1 MCYCFV
7 PYQSIYRLAIFDIS
21 ALKSLVLL
29 TSYARFTVNHDTYVV
44 LLIEFTRQLLNHRFA
59 ILATKSL
66 QVLLF
71 FVCHVVVKAIF
82 VFFCRL
88 SFLNV

>member
-1 MCYCFV
+1 M
-7 PYQSIYRLAIFDIS
+7 PYQSIYRLAILDIS

-29 TSYARFTVNHDTYVV
+29 ASYARFTVNHDTYVV
-44 LLIEFTRQLLNHRFA
+44 LLIKFTRQLLNHRFA

-71 FVCHVVVKAIF
+71 VYVMLMSRPFL
-82 VFFCRL
+82 FFSADFL
-88 SFLNV
+88 S

>member
-1 MCYCFV
+1 MSYFYI
-7 PYQSIYRLAIFDIS
+7 PYQSIYRLAILDIS

-29 TSYARFTVNHDTYVV
+29 ASYAHFTVNHDSYVV
-44 LLIEFTRQLLNHRFA
+44 LLIEFTRQLFNHRFA

-71 FVCHVVVKAIF
+71 AYVMLMS
-82 VFFCRL
+82 RL
-88 SFLNV
+88 FSLFSADFLS

>member
-1 MCYCFV
+1 M
-7 PYQSIYRLAIFDIS
+7 PYQSIYRLAILDIS

-29 TSYARFTVNHDTYVV
+29 ASYAHFTVNHDTYVV
-44 LLIEFTRQLLNHRFA
+44 LLIEFTRQFNHRFA

-71 FVCHVVVKAIF
+71 AYVMLMS
-82 VFFCRL
+82 RL
-88 SFLNV
+88 FSLFSADFLS

>member
-1 MCYCFV
+1 MPC
-7 PYQSIYRLAIFDIS
+7 QSIYRLAILDIL

-29 TSYARFTVNHDTYVV
+29 TGCARLTVNHDTYVV

-59 ILATKSL
+59 ISATKSL

-71 FVCHVVVKAIF
+71 AYVMLMSRPFL
-82 VFFCRL
+82 FFSADFL
-88 SFLNV
+88 S

>member
-1 MCYCFV
+1 MSYFFM
-7 PYQSIYRLAIFDIS
+7 PYQSIYRLAILDIS

-29 TSYARFTVNHDTYVV
+29 ASYARFTINHDTCVV

-71 FVCHVVVKAIF
+71 VYVMLMSRPLL
-82 VFFCRL
+82 FFSADFL
-88 SFLNV
+88 S